1 MNKEEIDKFFE
12 AYNCSDLE
20 EILSC
25 IDLNNYPE
33 FNNLNLYEIDSILEN
48 DHKEVRKIYRE
59 IISNIEKGDYQYFLS
74 LKDDKEKIEC
84 FSELVSVG
92 SDRELKKYLLDNH
105 EKYNIPDVYLTSL
118 LLGTGDPNYVGKWI
132 EKDIF
137 SDLEVL
143 IILKKIDNPEIAKE
157 FLDSNPKYLSEDPE
171 YSWMGQEILA
181 ITKDKDLIMNKI
193 KEFKDKKVEINPE
206 LIRATKDKEF
216 IKGIINNRSEY
227 EISDDSIVIL
237 IDSLNDME
245 FLQKVVED
253 GEKFGLKSE
262 NIGKLI
268 ALTENEKF
276 IDSAIH
282 KGKELNLNLSDTL
295 NLVVEN
301 GKDKYSK
308 KDIDSLFKQYGIKN
322 MEKEND
328 DNTVIK
334 LPEDMTVGIE
344 IESVGNNSKA
354 VELAVNEFNLAKNWN
369 AKEDSSIETNGIE
382 VVSPILTGNNIS
394 SSNNIKK
401 VCKLLN
407 SFGQDVDE
415 DCGGHI
421 HIGSDYLTS
430 KESWINLLE
439 ICSNCEKEIF
449 IISNKSGEKIRFNVA
464 IYAKYISGNMK
475 KALERGSI
483 QMDSIE
489 DIKKFAKSFE
499 SDRYFGV
506 NFHNLGNNKNTIEF
520 RMPNGTVDAKT
531 WIENI
536 NLFGGI
542 VKASE
547 DLSKIQLK
555 PEENITKEEKEK
567 IETFNKLEKDETTP
581 EEILEY
587 LLKLAIKEEDRH
599 IYRERYFSNKRQKM
613 PNLFF
618 KDNLANGRIN
628 IKSKVLAD
636 KFAKEEGVA
645 SKREE
650 SKNINEYLLKEEI
663 LEENKDRS

>member
-74 LKDDKEKIEC
+74 LKDDKDKIEC

-245 FLQKVVED
+245 FLQKVVKEK
-253 GEKFGLKSE
+253 EKFGTCTKR
-262 NIGKLI
+262 
-268 ALTENEKF
+268 TF
-276 IDSAIH
+276 
-282 KGKELNLNLSDTL
+282 
-295 NLVVEN
+295 
-301 GKDKYSK
+301 
-308 KDIDSLFKQYGIKN
+308 
-322 MEKEND
+322 
-328 DNTVIK
+328 
-334 LPEDMTVGIE
+334 
-344 IESVGNNSKA
+344 NNSG
-354 VELAVNEFNLAKNWN
+354 
-369 AKEDSSIETNGIE
+369 T
-382 VVSPILTGNNIS
+382 
-394 SSNNIKK
+394 KK
-401 VCKLLN
+401 R
-407 SFGQDVDE
+407 
-415 DCGGHI
+415 
-421 HIGSDYLTS
+421 
-430 KESWINLLE
+430 
-439 ICSNCEKEIF
+439 
-449 IISNKSGEKIRFNVA
+449 NK
-464 IYAKYISGNMK
+464 
-475 KALERGSI
+475 
-483 QMDSIE
+483 
-489 DIKKFAKSFE
+489 
-499 SDRYFGV
+499 
-506 NFHNLGNNKNTIEF
+506 
-520 RMPNGTVDAKT
+520 
-531 WIENI
+531 
-536 NLFGGI
+536 
-542 VKASE
+542 
-547 DLSKIQLK
+547 
-555 PEENITKEEKEK
+555 
-567 IETFNKLEKDETTP
+567 
-581 EEILEY
+581 
-587 LLKLAIKEEDRH
+587 
-599 IYRERYFSNKRQKM
+599 
-613 PNLFF
+613 
-618 KDNLANGRIN
+618 
-628 IKSKVLAD
+628 
-636 KFAKEEGVA
+636 
-645 SKREE
+645 
-650 SKNINEYLLKEEI
+650 
-663 LEENKDRS
+663 